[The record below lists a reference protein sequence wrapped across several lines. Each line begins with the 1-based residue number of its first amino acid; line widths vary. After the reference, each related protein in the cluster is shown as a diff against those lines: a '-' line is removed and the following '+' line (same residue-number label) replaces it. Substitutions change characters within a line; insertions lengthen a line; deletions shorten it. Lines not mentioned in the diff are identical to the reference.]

1 MKKTQKNKYTKK
13 QIELWM
19 KQASQVTREENKR
32 EQNEKIYKIKKLT

>member
-1 MKKTQKNKYTKK
+1 MKKIEKNKYSKK

-32 EQNEKIYKIKKLT
+32 EQNEKVYKIKKLT